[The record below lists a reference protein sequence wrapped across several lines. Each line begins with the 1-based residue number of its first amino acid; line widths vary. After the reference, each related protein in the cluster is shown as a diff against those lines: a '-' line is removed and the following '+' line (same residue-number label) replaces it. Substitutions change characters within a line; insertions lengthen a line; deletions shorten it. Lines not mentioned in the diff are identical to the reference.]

1 MLSSSLILA
10 VATALLSGQSE
21 AQYLNTTNKGPGYIK
36 YSTVTGYFLQ
46 DEPDTV
52 ASGFDYV
59 CCFLGSY
66 RRAKLT
72 QRCRLRSTLVLSTR
86 HTLAM
91 ALETLLNGSGS
102 LRSWTR

>member
-1 MLSSSLILA
+1 MFPSSLIFA

-21 AQYLNTTNKGPGYIK
+21 AQYLNTTNKGPGYIQ

-59 CCFLGSY
+59 CCFLRY
-66 RRAKLT
+66 
-72 QRCRLRSTLVLSTR
+72 
-86 HTLAM
+86 
-91 ALETLLNGSGS
+91 
-102 LRSWTR
+102 W

>member
-1 MLSSSLILA
+1 MLSASLIFA

-21 AQYLNTTNKGPGYIK
+21 AQYLNTTKGPGYIK

-59 CCFLGSY
+59 CCSFGNFDGTN
-66 RRAKLT
+66 LT
-72 QRCRLRSTLVLSTR
+72 QRCRLPLTSASSTR
-86 HTLAM
+86 HTLDLAP
-91 ALETLLNGSGS
+91 ATLLSGSDS
-102 LRSWTR
+102 LRSWTL

>member
-1 MLSSSLILA
+1 MLSTSLIFA

-21 AQYLNTTNKGPGYIK
+21 AQYRNTTTKGPGYIQ

-59 CCFLGSY
+59 CSSLG
-66 RRAKLT
+66 
-72 QRCRLRSTLVLSTR
+72 LR
-86 HTLAM
+86 
-91 ALETLLNGSGS
+91 
-102 LRSWTR
+102 